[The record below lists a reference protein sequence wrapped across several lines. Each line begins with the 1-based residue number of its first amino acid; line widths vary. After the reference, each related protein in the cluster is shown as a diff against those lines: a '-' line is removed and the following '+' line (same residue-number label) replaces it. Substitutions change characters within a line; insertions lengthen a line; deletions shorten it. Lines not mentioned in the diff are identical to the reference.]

1 MRQKP
6 RKGWDSGA
14 AAVELAL
21 ILPVFLTFVFGI
33 FNLGWALYCGA
44 EVRHAVERS
53 SRLLIKD
60 PTTSETAILTDVKSQ
75 LTSADPTAVS
85 LTKST
90 QSLGTGGGIAK
101 LNWTYAYT
109 VTAPFINT
117 ATFHF
122 DSVTVV
128 PLRY

>member
-1 MRQKP
+1 MTKP
-6 RKGWDSGA
+6 RRGWNSGA
-14 AAVELAL
+14 TAVETAL
-21 ILPVFLTFVFGI
+21 ILPVLLTFVFGI
-33 FNLGWALYCGA
+33 FNLGWAMYCGA

-60 PTTSETAILTDVKSQ
+60 PATSATTILTDVKSQ
-75 LTSADPTAVS
+75 LSSADPTAVS
-85 LTKST
+85 LTKET
-90 QSLGTGGGIAK
+90 QALGTGGGIAK

-109 VTAPFINT
+109 VSAPFIRT
-117 ATFHF
+117 ATFNF

>member
-1 MRQKP
+1 MRKKS

-21 ILPVFLTFVFGI
+21 VLPLFITFVFGI
-33 FNLGWALYCGA
+33 FNLGWALFCGA

-60 PTTSETAILTDVKSQ
+60 PTTSAADILTDVQSQ
-75 LTSADPTAVS
+75 LSSADPTAVS
-85 LTKST
+85 LTKTT
-90 QSLGTGGGIAK
+90 QSVGTGGGIAK
-101 LNWTYAYT
+101 LTWTYAYSLSS
-109 VTAPFINT
+109 PFIHPVT
-117 ATFHF
+117 LHF
-122 DSVTVV
+122 DSAMVV

>member
-1 MRQKP
+1 MPKR
-6 RKGWDSGA
+6 RRGWNSGA
-14 AAVELAL
+14 TAVETAL
-21 ILPVFLTFVFGI
+21 ILPVFISFVLGTI
-33 FNLGWALYCGA
+33 NLGWALYCGA

-75 LTSADPTAVS
+75 LSAADPNSVS
-85 LTKST
+85 LTKTT
-90 QSLGTGGGIAK
+90 QSLGSGGGIAK
-101 LNWTYAYT
+101 LSWTYAYT
-109 VTAPFINT
+109 VSAPFIKN

-122 DSVTVV
+122 DSAMVV

>member
-1 MRQKP
+1 MSRKP

-21 ILPVFLTFVFGI
+21 ILPIFLTFVFGI

-60 PTTSETAILTDVKSQ
+60 PTTSAAVILTDVKSQ
-75 LTSADPTAVS
+75 LSSANPAAVS
-85 LTKST
+85 LTKDT
-90 QSLGTGGGIAK
+90 ESLGAGGGIAK
-101 LNWTYAYT
+101 LNWSYAYT
-109 VTAPFINT
+109 LTSPFIKT
-117 ATFHF
+117 TTFHF

>member
-1 MRQKP
+1 MAR
-6 RKGWDSGA
+6 RRRGWNSGA
-14 AAVELAL
+14 TAVETAL
-21 ILPVFLTFVFGI
+21 ILPVFITFVFGI
-33 FNLGWALYCGA
+33 LNLGWALYCGA

-53 SRLLIKD
+53 SRLLIAD
-60 PTTSETAILTDVKSQ
+60 PTTSASTILTNVKSQ
-75 LTSADPTAVS
+75 LSAADPTAVS
-85 LTKST
+85 LTKDT

-109 VTAPFINT
+109 LTSPFMRS
-117 ATFHF
+117 ATFNF

>member
-1 MRQKP
+1 MRRA
-6 RKGWDSGA
+6 RKGWNSGA

-21 ILPVFLTFVFGI
+21 VLPVFLTFIFGI

-53 SRLLIKD
+53 TRLLIKD
-60 PTTSETAILTDVKSQ
+60 PTTSASTILTNVKSQ
-75 LTSADPTAVS
+75 LSAADPNAVS
-85 LTKST
+85 LTKTT
-90 QSLGTGGGIAK
+90 QAVGTGGGIAM

-109 VTAPFINT
+109 LTSPFMQSK
-117 ATFHF
+117 TFNF
-122 DSVTVV
+122 DSSMVV